1 MKYILLSM
9 TLLVL
14 SCKSGKSQT
23 KTEPQPQQEVITFKE
38 MDITA
43 QKKEAPERT
52 RNLIIYYKD
61 DADLQPLLDVV
72 KKEKLELIYQY
83 KNFKAIAVKVPDD
96 RDLEGVKSYLQT
108 LAGVLSVN
116 YDEVNQIQG
125 TGTSEG
131 SFQQ

>member
-9 TLLVL
+9 TLLAL
-14 SCKSGKSQT
+14 SCKSAQPQT
-23 KTEPQPQQEVITFKE
+23 KAEPQPQQEVITFKE